1 MSIKHVCPFLFL
13 IPFLILYSCE
23 KEITFDL
30 DTPEDMLCLNCI
42 LEADN
47 DSVAIYVTKVQSV
60 QNDTA
65 FTPVANARIEL
76 SKEGQLLQG
85 IVYRGN
91 GRYLLKHKP
100 EVGKKYEISVEVDGY
115 KTLTAETI
123 IPAFPIAN
131 AIMKQDTIFD
141 EYWVNGYRTKNKL
154 VINIEDT
161 PTKDYY
167 WFQIAMIYNYEGKQP
182 FGDYYSSYM
191 SDKMYFD
198 EFNRYYMQDITYP
211 FTNYEYKGALRLDDE
226 VFTNSKIQFSLAAKP
241 PITLFIINGDVYFDK
256 YYKSSIKQF
265 LTYEYDD
272 LPIFEP
278 VQMYSNIEN
287 GFGIFGSIA
296 IADFYIADKK

>member
-1 MSIKHVCPFLFL
+1 MIQWQF
-13 IPFLILYSCE
+13 
-23 KEITFDL
+23 
-30 DTPEDMLCLNCI
+30 MLQKYKLWKTT
-42 LEADN
+42 LR
-47 DSVAIYVTKVQSV
+47 
-60 QNDTA
+60 

-76 SKEGQLLQG
+76 SKDGQLLQG

-241 PITLFIINGDVYFDK
+241 PITLFIINGDAYFDK

>member
-1 MSIKHVCPFLFL
+1 MRIKHVYPLLLL
-13 IPFLILYSCE
+13 IPFLIFYSCE
-23 KEITFDL
+23 KKITFDL

-42 LEADN
+42 LEAGN

-91 GRYLLKHKP
+91 GRYLLKHKA
-100 EVGKKYEISVEVDGY
+100 EVGKKYEISVEVEGY
-115 KTLTAETI
+115 KTLTAETT
-123 IPAFPIAN
+123 IPIFPDAQV
-131 AIMKQDTIFD
+131 KYEPDTIYD
-141 EYWVNGYRTKNKL
+141 DYWANGYRTVPKIVVDLK
-154 VINIEDT
+154 DA

-167 WFQIAMIYNYEGKQP
+167 WFKLASIFNFKGKPWGEYYIAYQT
-182 FGDYYSSYM
+182 
-191 SDKMYFD
+191 DKIYFD
-198 EFNRYYMQDITYP
+198 EFNRYYVQDVRYP
-211 FTNYEYKGALRLDDE
+211 FINYEYIGALRLDDE
-226 VFTNSKIQFSLAAKP
+226 VFLNSNIQFSLSGGPTK
-241 PITLFIINGDVYFDK
+241 TLFVINGDIHFDQ

-265 LTYEYDD
+265 LTYDYDN

-278 VQMYSNIEN
+278 VQVYSNITN
-287 GFGIFGSIA
+287 GFGIFSSIA